1 MDFHDAF
8 VWRWSPGIDREQRF
22 HLLLSR
28 KRWNY
33 GGSDT
38 ADDDLPLQLAVQDR
52 APVARAWKQLYN
64 DDHRHRSRAAEHK
77 LTPMFQKKCPER
89 GQTIVLVAASMVAF
103 MALVA
108 LAIDVT
114 TLYIARNEPQ
124 AAADS
129 AALAGARAFAIS
141 GYTSGFITQA
151 TAQAMASQLAISA
164 GTQARVGG
172 QTLQTSDITVA
183 FPPGPSGNPRNPR
196 INVTVTRTGL
206 PMFFSRIFWSASQPQ
221 VSVTASAEAYNP
233 SGSGGSPGP
242 FPVQVSGVK
251 PWLIA
256 NCPVSA
262 ASTPNNA
269 NCATPFFI
277 DNINDGSIVNNGHVG
292 EDIILIE
299 APRPDPTL
307 PAVPPPPS
315 PPPQPYIY
323 YPIDIPLAQ
332 TACPNT
338 SLVPGCSAVGTGDLY
353 EDNIGCFNSF
363 PMACSQATIGPLSA
377 QNILVDNR
385 LQTGVLPLLGSSGA
399 QCLIHA
405 SGTSLGPTLGQDSLI
420 QSAGQAPVISPGSNN
435 PDAAVRNATATSRSD
450 SIVTVPLY
458 DGRNLCTTS
467 GSLPCDGNAPIV
479 GFLQLFVTFV
489 DSTNRVHAVILNA
502 SGCDPNATSTTPISG
517 GGVSPVPVRLIQKP

>member
-1 MDFHDAF
+1 MDFYDTF

-28 KRWNY
+28 KRRNY

-114 TLYIARNEPQ
+114 TLYIARNEAQ

-141 GYTSGFITQA
+141 GYTSGFITQP

-183 FPPGPSGNPRNPR
+183 FPPGPAGNPRNPR
-196 INVTVTRTGL
+196 INVTITRTGL

-256 NCPVSA
+256 NCRVSA
-262 ASTPNNA
+262 ATTPNTA
-269 NCATPFFI
+269 NCANPVFV
-277 DNINDGSIVNNGHVG
+277 DSINDGSIVNNGHVG
-292 EDIILIE
+292 EEIVLIE
-299 APRPDPTL
+299 AARGI
-307 PAVPPPPS
+307 PS
-315 PPPQPYIY
+315 QPLAPQYLY

-338 SLVPGCSAVGTGDLY
+338 SLVPGCSAVGTGDMY

-363 PMACSQATIGPLSA
+363 QMACSQATVGPLSA

-385 LQTGVLPLLGSSGA
+385 LQTGVLPLLGSFGA

-405 SGTSLGPTLGQDSLI
+405 SGTSSSPTLGQDSLI
-420 QSAGQAPVISPGSNN
+420 QAAGQAPVISPGSNN
-435 PDAAVRNATATSRSD
+435 PDAAVRNATAISRSD

-467 GSLPCDGNAPIV
+467 APLPCDGNAPIV

-489 DSTNRVHAVILNA
+489 DSTDHVHAVILNA
-502 SGCDPNATSTTPISG
+502 SGCDPNATATTPISG